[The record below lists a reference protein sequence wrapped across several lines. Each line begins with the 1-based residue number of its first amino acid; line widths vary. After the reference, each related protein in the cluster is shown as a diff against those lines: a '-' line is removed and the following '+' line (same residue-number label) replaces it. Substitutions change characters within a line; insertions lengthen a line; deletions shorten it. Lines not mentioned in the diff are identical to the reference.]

1 MMTSPLQ
8 LKPLEKSELGEY
20 GLAQVRDAAFE
31 AVLKLWQRR
40 QSEGWTQKRLAENIN
55 RDKATVSKYFR
66 GPANWT
72 MRTLGEL
79 VQALEA
85 DIRIMIDPL
94 EDADPIGSNYDAYEE
109 FDERGRPE
117 KNCGNFEPPSV
128 PYLLTTN
135 PTPDLIFEL
144 PK

>member
-1 MMTSPLQ
+1 MSSQLQ
-8 LKPLEKSELGEY
+8 LKPLEKSELADY

-31 AVLKLWQRR
+31 AILNLWRFR
-40 QSEGWTQKRLAENIN
+40 QAQGWTQKRLTENIG

-85 DIRIMIDPL
+85 DIRIIVDPL
-94 EDADPIGSNYDAYEE
+94 EESNDDGKNFDAYDE
-109 FDERGRPE
+109 FDWGSSSVKDMEVLQSSGTTDDRP
-117 KNCGNFEPPSV
+117 
-128 PYLLTTN
+128 
-135 PTPDLIFEL
+135 L
-144 PK
+144 PKVEMSELNG